1 MVVNAYR
8 RFCLNIPC
16 IITWWFPY
24 WPSY

>member
-1 MVVNAYR
+1 MLWLINKY
-8 RFCLNIPC
+8 